1 MKVKFILILIVGLA
15 LINISCTDHKYQ
27 TEKQPA
33 PDTSENPPIQHHDKT
48 AVQSQPGET
57 SMQAESK
64 SKYEF
69 PDDNGIGPIKEVK
82 LGPINNS
89 LAEKGEKIFSTKCVA
104 CHQLDTRLVGPP
116 LRNITKKNTPVFIM
130 NYLLNTIN
138 MQKKDPIMKKLVDE
152 YKIVMPD
159 QQLTKD
165 DAREI
170 LEYFRSV
177 EK

>member
-1 MKVKFILILIVGLA
+1 MKVKYIFILIIGLA
-15 LINISCTDHKYQ
+15 LLNISCADHKYQ

-33 PDTSENPPIQHHDKT
+33 PDTSENPPIQHQNK
-48 AVQSQPGET
+48 APVQSQPSSQSAQVT
-57 SMQAESK
+57 AK

-82 LGPINNS
+82 LGSLNKS

-116 LRNITKKNTPVFIM
+116 LRNVTKKNTPEFIM
-130 NYLLNTIN
+130 NYLLNTVD

>member
-1 MKVKFILILIVGLA
+1 MKFKYLFILIIGLTF
-15 LINISCTDHKYQ
+15 LNISCSNRKYQ

-33 PDTSENPPIQHHDKT
+33 PDISENPAAQQKIKAEKQSEQSSSSTQT
-48 AVQSQPGET
+48 AP
-57 SMQAESK
+57 K
-64 SKYEF
+64 PKYEY

-82 LGPINNS
+82 LGSLNKS
-89 LAEKGEKIFSTKCVA
+89 LAEKGEKIFKTKCVA
-104 CHQLDTRLVGPP
+104 CHQLDSRLVGPP
-116 LRNITKKNTPVFIM
+116 LRNVTKKNTPAFIM
-130 NYLLNTIN
+130 NYLLNTVD

-152 YKIVMPD
+152 YKVVMPD

-170 LEYFRSV
+170 LEYFRSI